1 MGLIGRAW
9 PSYKP
14 ELLLLKQHTVDRVQY
29 VRQAASDFGYRNPK
43 HSVSLGLE
51 PCLPAQVVCGARL
64 VPMDRAVDFNR
75 QSRSVTV
82 EVDEIGPDR
91 LLASE
96 LPTVDF
102 AVTKP

>member
-1 MGLIGRAW
+1 
-9 PSYKP
+9 
-14 ELLLLKQHTVDRVQY
+14 LLLLKQHTLDRVHY
-29 VRQAASDFGYRNPK
+29 VRQTASDFGYRNPK

-51 PCLPAQVVCGARL
+51 PCLPAKVVCGARL

-82 EVDEIGPDR
+82 EVDEIGPDG

-96 LPTVDF
+96 LP
-102 AVTKP
+102 PIELPSSEP